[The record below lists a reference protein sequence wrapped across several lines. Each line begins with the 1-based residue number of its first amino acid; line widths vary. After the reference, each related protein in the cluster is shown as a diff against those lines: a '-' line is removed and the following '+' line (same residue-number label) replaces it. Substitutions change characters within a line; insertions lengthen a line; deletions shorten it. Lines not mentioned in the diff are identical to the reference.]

1 MADKSWPLPWLE
13 VAGDKGGALKW
24 LEYALYRAFVGVG
37 SHLPTPGRKLMSL
50 TLGTLAR
57 ALDRRRSRAAAEFI
71 AQAYPDLPP
80 ERRHALVLAAWRHLI
95 ELVLEDA
102 RFNALVAGP
111 DIQSHFEI
119 ELSERAKAMVT
130 SGRGGLVV
138 VPHVGMWE
146 ALPAISPSLGFHP
159 AYVVSRPPRN
169 RFLARHAQRTREER
183 GYRLIPR
190 HGAIEH
196 LMAAVEGGG
205 FVGLMLDQRARGKT
219 VVAPFFGRPAN
230 CERSIAVLVRR
241 LKRPVLF
248 AACYRTAQP
257 YRYKAVFDTVIEP
270 EEFSRSSPEEIAARL
285 NVEMERL
292 IRRAPE
298 QYFWLHDRYR
308 KAPLAGDGEGS

>member
-119 ELSERAKAMVT
+119 ELSEGAKAMLA

-138 VPHVGMWE
+138 VQHVGMWE

-169 RFLARHAQRTREER
+169 RFLARHAQRTREAR

-257 YRYKAVFDTVIEP
+257 YRYKAVFGTVIEP